1 MATKGLKTEIQ
12 QIRTD
17 EICENISDNIISIT
31 ESKARIVYG
40 NYTNRTTINAILS
53 DLGLAIAFIT
63 PIITSDFKSIFGIS
77 AEIIK
82 ALFILASII
91 FVIRFVRSVIL
102 FIKSGRYLN
111 EDNFIR
117 ELKGQERENS
127 RKKKEKIEKKVK
139 QAFRE
144 GYLLGRKRR

>member
-1 MATKGLKTEIQ
+1 MANKGLKTEIP
-12 QIRTD
+12 QIKTD

-31 ESKARIVYG
+31 ESKARIVYSK
-40 NYTNRTTINAILS
+40 YTNGVTINTILS
-53 DLGLAIAFIT
+53 DLGLTIAFIT

-82 ALFILASII
+82 ALFVLASII
-91 FVIRFVRSVIL
+91 FIIRFVRSLIL
-102 FIKSGRYLN
+102 FLKSGRRLN

-117 ELKGQERENS
+117 ELKGQEGENS
-127 RKKKEKIEKKVK
+127 RKKKEKMEEKVK
-139 QAFRE
+139 QAFKE